1 MEKIKCTTCETENPA
16 NYKYCSNCGYELPK
30 NKVENVEH
38 VVVKKPAKKSGKGKP
53 ILVVL
58 VYIIFFG
65 LSYFAVQ
72 RLFFKE
78 PSIDNVMMKVASE
91 VNKNCPVMVDAETR
105 LDNAISLPKNI
116 FQYNYTL
123 LTLEKD
129 KIDTTAIKAY
139 LEPTIT
145 NTVKSNPDMK
155 YMRDNKIT
163 INYYY
168 KDKEGNYL
176 FSISVPPAKYE

>member
-16 NYKYCSNCGYELPK
+16 NYKYCSSCGYELPK
-30 NKVENVEH
+30 NKTENADNAVA
-38 VVVKKPAKKSGKGKP
+38 VKPVKKSGKGKT
-53 ILVVL
+53 ILIVL
-58 VYIIFFG
+58 VYAVSFG
-65 LSYFAVQ
+65 LSYFVVQ
-72 RLFFKE
+72 QLFFKA
-78 PSIDNVMMKVASE
+78 PAIDNVMMKVASE
-91 VNKNCPVMVDAETR
+91 INKNCPVMVDAETR

-129 KIDTTAIKAY
+129 KIDTTAIKTY

-145 NTVKSNPDMK
+145 NTIKSSPDMK
-155 YMRDNKIT
+155 YMRDHKII

-176 FSISVPPAKYE
+176 FSISVPPSKYE